1 MPTAIVN
8 VCLVPLNFLT
18 GFGLPWSLY
27 ILISW
32 GMVRGVDT
40 WRVLFQ
46 RQGSAYDR
54 SFQKWANQYTQ

>member
-18 GFGLPWSLY
+18 GFGVPWSLY

-46 RQGSAYDR
+46 RLGSAADR